1 MQQMTREE
9 IEQKMD
15 ELALRVCKDW
25 EPEQKGSPS
34 MSLQDHSLMY
44 HRGVPSWPPI
54 WTWTGEGED
63 KSPKGEVGVL
73 RWVSESNIQRVNKCF
88 LFIDHEESSYGG
100 VLKVDYHAFCTEIVR
115 FLQEHCYHRPIAE
128 IGGLELPPSF

>member
-1 MQQMTREE
+1 
-9 IEQKMD
+9 
-15 ELALRVCKDW
+15 
-25 EPEQKGSPS
+25 
-34 MSLQDHSLMY
+34 MSLRHHPLMY
-44 HRGVPSWPPI
+44 HRGGPSWPPA
-54 WTWTGEGED
+54 WAWTGEGED

-115 FLQEHCYHRPIAE
+115 LLQAHYNRPIAE
-128 IGGLELPPSF
+128 IGGLDLPPSL